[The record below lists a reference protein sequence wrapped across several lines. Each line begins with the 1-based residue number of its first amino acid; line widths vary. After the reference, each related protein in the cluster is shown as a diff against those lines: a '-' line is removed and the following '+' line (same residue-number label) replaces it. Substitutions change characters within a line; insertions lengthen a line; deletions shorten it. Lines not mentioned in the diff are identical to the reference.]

1 MAVITDSLISYIKK
15 AEGGLSRATTDTASK
30 KPSPYVYKGVTGWHT
45 NKGVKWET
53 FEFLAP
59 SAGYEVTAD
68 NFLNMP
74 DSVWG
79 KIFKIGYWDE
89 LKCSEYQSQAIA
101 NAVGDWAWASGAG
114 GARSAL
120 KRYLLTKGITAKDS
134 RAIAAAFNIL
144 VAKDGEKKVY
154 NDLINERIRFFK
166 ALNQPANEKGWINRM
181 EKLRALGSEILKDL
195 AGSEIVKDL
204 GKSPAGI
211 GGIMLIGIA
220 FLTYLALKK

>member
-15 AEGGLSRATTDTASK
+15 AEGGLSRVTTDTASK
-30 KPSPYVYKGVTGWHT
+30 YPSPYVYNGVKGWHT
-45 NKGVKWET
+45 NKGIQWLV
-53 FEFLAP
+53 FEELGPA
-59 SAGYEVTAD
+59 AGYEVNAD

-79 KIFKIGYWDE
+79 KIFKIGYWDQ

-120 KRYLLTKGITAKDS
+120 KRYLKTKGIDANNS
-134 RAIAAAFNIL
+134 QAIAAAFNIL
-144 VAKDGEKKVY
+144 VSKDGEKKVY
-154 NDLINERIRFFK
+154 NDLINERIRFLK

-195 AGSEIVKDL
+195 

-211 GGIMLIGIA
+211 GGIMFLGIA
-220 FLTYLALKK
+220 FITYLALKK